1 MRMVGLWCS
10 TTSTKPTSTKPTTP
24 LPAMRPGLATD
35 ALWRELAPLLG
46 LDRRPLAAPA
56 GAFERG
62 WQLAS
67 QRAVLQYQQSQL
79 EYSTRQQAQRLL
91 QLHGGEGGGGEVSP
105 PAAHASGSP
114 APLAVLASVSS
125 PAAHASGSPAPLA
138 HEGGASERDAL
149 PRVWLTRPKSTQLV
163 VEQLQERKA
172 AIEALRE
179 EISAFT
185 QELSRADENP
195 AKAQKRRGADA
206 EPRSRAQMNRADED
220 PAKAQKRRGADAK
233 PRSRAQ
239 MARCSGERK
248 G

>member
-114 APLAVLASVSS
+114 APLA
-125 PAAHASGSPAPLA
+125 

-206 EPRSRAQMNRADED
+206 
-220 PAKAQKRRGADAK
+220 K
-233 PRSRAQ
+233 PRSKGEMSRA
-239 MARCSGERK
+239 AGGAAGERK